1 MRGDS
6 SGNLH
11 EDRPITRAE
20 FVTLVNRAFGYT
32 ETGPNTFAD
41 VRPNAWY
48 AEDISIA
55 HQAGYFNGTS
65 PTTADPMAL
74 VTREQAAVLL
84 GRCLRFQG
92 VTGAASTSFTDMYQ
106 IGGWSR
112 GLVQEAADLGI
123 IQGYADGTFKPDRPI
138 TRGQMACFLVRALGT
153 LVQEPGEQTSGGVY
167 GNLTI
172 TTPGVK
178 LKDTTVTGNLYLTGG
193 VGLGSVELENVTVLG
208 KIIICGGGE
217 AEGGKQSVLL
227 RNVTAGALELD
238 SLSEQFLSVQAE
250 GLTNIGEVTVRT
262 SGYLEDRTEDG
273 LGFQTIRLD
282 GIEDS
287 LFQLAGNIK
296 RVVNMTPGSTLQ
308 MAQGVADVITMDER
322 AVDAKLTIDDQSL
335 LLLLKS
341 RGGGAEASKAIEFS
355 NQLAAA
361 AARAFRGEGSAEV
374 QQAFQN
380 LLAAMLLNESV
391 YMPINHYLL
400 PLEWDGR
407 MLFSELWVDPNA
419 EEEHNRGGGGG
430 KNTMRFLFKMD
441 VQSLGLFD
449 VILTAQGADV
459 DVQIAC
465 PDAAVPFT
473 KQIGDAVSQILTRND
488 LKPARVAVRRMD
500 RPVTLTEVFPKIF
513 EGKNSINV
521 KI

>member
-1 MRGDS
+1 MPDLLGATNPVPGYDKTTINRNITVSPDNTQIQNVPDPSKVVRADGRTEQQDSNLQGDGGIRYDSNFQTFLQRLRDTPGLADSLARIFSGREGIVVS
-6 SGNLH
+6 SGLSAGIA
-11 EDRPITRAE
+11 EEMARLLEMMRMDESQLLDFLQGQFKTGTR
-20 FVTLVNRAFGYT
+20 FG
-32 ETGPNTFAD
+32 GALFALL
-41 VRPNAWY
+41 RSAY
-48 AEDISIA
+48 A
-55 HQAGYFNGTS
+55 
-65 PTTADPMAL
+65 
-74 VTREQAAVLL
+74 R
-84 GRCLRFQG
+84 
-92 VTGAASTSFTDMYQ
+92 AASDGVRTDILQFLKAYVDFDSTSHIEGNLLRDLQSMADAMPASWAEKLRELTAQLQNGIAAGNRQGNLQLLQRQIFPYMSSYVERTHDM
-106 IGGWSR
+106 
-112 GLVQEAADLGI
+112 
-123 IQGYADGTFKPDRPI
+123 GTP
-138 TRGQMACFLVRALGT
+138 RALLTMLALNVARYENGSEEKLLEGFHQLSGYGT
-153 LVQEPGEQTSGGVY
+153 LKGQLGG
-167 GNLTI
+167 
-172 TTPGVK
+172 
-178 LKDTTVTGNLYLTGG
+178 
-193 VGLGSVELENVTVLG
+193 
-208 KIIICGGGE
+208 
-217 AEGGKQSVLL
+217 
-227 RNVTAGALELD
+227 
-238 SLSEQFLSVQAE
+238 
-250 GLTNIGEVTVRT
+250 
-262 SGYLEDRTEDG
+262 
-273 LGFQTIRLD
+273 
-282 GIEDS
+282 
-287 LFQLAGNIK
+287 
-296 RVVNMTPGSTLQ
+296 
-308 MAQGVADVITMDER
+308 
-322 AVDAKLTIDDQSL
+322 IDDQSL

-513 EGKNSINV
+513 EGKNSVNV